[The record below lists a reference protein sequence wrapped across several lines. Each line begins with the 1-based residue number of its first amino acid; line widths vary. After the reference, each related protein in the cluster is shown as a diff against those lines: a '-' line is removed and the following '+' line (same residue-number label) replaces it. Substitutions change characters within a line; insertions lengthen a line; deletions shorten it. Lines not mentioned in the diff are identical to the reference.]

1 VSGVWMPT
9 LFSKA
14 EARQPLIR
22 RPKEFHRDSEHLN
35 ACRYQQAVI
44 LHLFMR

>member
-14 EARQPLIR
+14 EARQSLIR
-22 RPKEFHRDSEHLN
+22 RPEEFHRDSEHLN
-35 ACRYQQAVI
+35 ACGYQQAVI
-44 LHLFMR
+44 LHRFIR